1 MSLLGLLAFLNTIRK
16 KIDNYRYQY
25 HFCNICEFFALNYI
39 NLTDISIL
47 CSWGYLRG
55 DFKHNKTEQV
65 LIKQNNRV
73 EIAKKFERLKLK
85 TGAES
90 YKLKAKSSSKIKK

>member
-39 NLTDISIL
+39 NLPDISIL
-47 CSWGYLRG
+47 CTCGAFVMASFSWVRSIWGRARRYAGNAL
-55 DFKHNKTEQV
+55 TQ
-65 LIKQNNRV
+65 
-73 EIAKKFERLKLK
+73 
-85 TGAES
+85 
-90 YKLKAKSSSKIKK
+90 KA

>member
-39 NLTDISIL
+39 NLPDISIL
-47 CSWGYLRG
+47 CTCGAFVMASFSWVRSIGVGCVDMQEMR
-55 DFKHNKTEQV
+55 
-65 LIKQNNRV
+65 
-73 EIAKKFERLKLK
+73 
-85 TGAES
+85 
-90 YKLKAKSSSKIKK
+90 